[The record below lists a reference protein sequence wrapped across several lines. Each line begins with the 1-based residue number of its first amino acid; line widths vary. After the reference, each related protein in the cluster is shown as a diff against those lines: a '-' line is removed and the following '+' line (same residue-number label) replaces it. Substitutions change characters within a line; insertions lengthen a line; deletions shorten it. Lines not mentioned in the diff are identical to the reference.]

1 MMKNSYPEI
10 ETHDVVKVYSTG
22 GIRFEAL
29 RGVSVEIDRGE
40 LVSILGPS
48 GSGKSTLLHLFGL
61 LDRPSSGKILI
72 EKKDVSKVSEDQL
85 AKMRNRRIGFVFQ
98 AYNLIN
104 RLNSVENI
112 EMPLIS
118 QGINP
123 AKRRKLAT
131 KMLDMVGLESKSL
144 NKPAELSGG
153 EQQRVAIARALV
165 TSPAIILGDEPT
177 GNLDSKTSMQIMD
190 ILREVNEKFRTTIVL
205 VTHNIDL
212 ASRTHRRIM
221 LRDGQVEKEDF
232 D

>member
-1 MMKNSYPEI
+1 
-10 ETHDVVKVYSTG
+10 
-22 GIRFEAL
+22 
-29 RGVSVEIDRGE
+29 
-40 LVSILGPS
+40 
-48 GSGKSTLLHLFGL
+48 
-61 LDRPSSGKILI
+61 
-72 EKKDVSKVSEDQL
+72 
-85 AKMRNRRIGFVFQ
+85 MRNRRIGFVFQ

-131 KMLDMVGLESKSL
+131 KMLDMVGLTSKSL

-165 TSPAIILGDEPT
+165 TNPTIVLGDEPT
-177 GNLDSKTSMQIMD
+177 GNLDSKTSMHLMD
-190 ILREVNEKFRTTIVL
+190 IIRGVNEKFKTTIVL

>member
-1 MMKNSYPEI
+1 MRNSYPAI
-10 ETHDVVKVYSTG
+10 ETHDVVKVYRTG

-29 RGVSVEIDRGE
+29 RGVSIEIDRGE

-131 KMLDMVGLESKSL
+131 KMLDMVGLASKSL

-165 TSPAIILGDEPT
+165 TKPAIILGDEPT
-177 GNLDSKTSMQIMD
+177 GNVDSKTSMQIMD
-190 ILREVNEKFRTTIVL
+190 ILRGVNEKFRTTIVL

-221 LRDGQVEKEDF
+221 LRDGQIEKEDF